1 MAHAEGLAGQHAA
14 QHNALEQVSLRKVGQ
29 QNGRGWFGRVGG
41 QRQRRAF
48 AVDVVHGHAGMGGQ
62 KVRQKCLHTADGQRR
77 GRVGQ
82 RDGTLA
88 VGIGQAQTLVGHRRT
103 APLLLV
109 PGVERGIQLL
119 GTDAEHD
126 AVDRLDLNGGA
137 VDVADLGQ
145 APARRMGPALLLAQG
160 GLQLLPVGLG
170 GSPFTD

>member
-1 MAHAEGLAGQHAA
+1 MLKVLRGSTPPSTTPLNRSAFAKSGSKMAVAGLAGS
-14 QHNALEQVSLRKVGQ
+14 E
-29 QNGRGWFGRVGG
+29 

-62 KVRQKCLHTADGQRR
+62 EVRQKRLHTADGQRR

-119 GTDAEHD
+119 GTDAKHD

-145 APARRMGPALLLAQG
+145 APARRMVLRCSSLR
-160 GLQLLPVGLG
+160 VGF
-170 GSPFTD
+170 SSSQ